1 MKFKS
6 HFRFNK
12 QERSGILFLLLIIVV
27 FQGVRYYIGT
37 VPYQKEPLVMLN
49 QSEQARL
56 DSLQNTLVGNQFKM
70 YPFNPNY
77 ISDAKGYSL
86 GMSTEQLDRLFAF
99 RNKGKFINSA
109 EEFQAVTQISD
120 SLLAVLSSYFKF
132 PDWVEKNSDRK
143 IKKSTPIESKRFPIG
158 DLNTATADE
167 LMGINGIGET
177 LSNRI
182 IKFRDK
188 LGGFLVDE
196 QLQDVYGLKPEV
208 VELTLQRFHVVE
220 KPNIEKVN
228 INTASVDELAKLLY
242 INYELA
248 KQIVN
253 YRAMNGT
260 FTSLDD
266 LSNVTSFPVDRIGR
280 IKLYLTL

>member
-143 IKKSTPIESKRFPIG
+143 IKKSTPIERKQFPIG

-208 VELTLQRFHVVE
+208 VERTLQRFHVME
-220 KPNIEKVN
+220 KPNIQKVN

-266 LSNVTSFPVDRIGR
+266 LSNVTSFPMDRIGR